1 MISDS
6 SAMARMAANFVL
18 ALAVRQNARSFAKD
32 LPLGVRPQLHCIRRC
47 LAALSWA
54 HMREDYHVGLVLVVD
69 DRPHKTRRTIMPR
82 VSGLLDDVVL
92 DEDAGI
98 VQIDQDRLTLK

>member
-6 SAMARMAANFVL
+6 SAMARIAANFVL
-18 ALAVRQNARSFAKD
+18 ALAMRQNATSLAKD
-32 LPLGVRPQLHCIRRC
+32 LPLDVRPQLHCMRRC
-47 LAALSWA
+47 LAASSRA
-54 HMREDYHVGLVLVVD
+54 FMREDYHVGLVLVVD
-69 DRPHKTRRTIMPR
+69 DRPHKTRRAIMAR